1 MNILIIQGGSNHDLP
16 SGEDTVIL
24 SDWENLTKEHN
35 VNIEY
40 IENPKG
46 ALKKIFGLVWS
57 FDNYARLNFFLDK
70 YSPDVVHFHTVTPYL
85 SLSVLY
91 AAKKFNE
98 AETLFPQS
106 EWAPKSALMAAYAY
120 YTQDY
125 YSDTIAELERF
136 IRVYPL
142 SKNLDYVYYL
152 LGISYYEQIVD
163 EKKDLQSIIKAKE
176 YFKIVSKNYPNTN
189 YSLDAEYKI
198 DLVNDTLAS
207 KEMYIGRYYFDKKK
221 WIPAINRFRTVIDD
235 YETTIYAQEALH
247 RLVEVHYILGLKD
260 EAKKYFI
267 FTIAEYRKCYYIPP
281 TIYARTDED
290 GLFIITHG

>member
-1 MNILIIQGGSNHDLP
+1 MNKFFLFIALFAILISCSKEEIKESIIKEKSLDLQVLEAYQE
-16 SGEDTVIL
+16 GV
-24 SDWENLTKEHN
+24 K
-35 VNIEY
+35 
-40 IENPKG
+40 
-46 ALKKIFGLVWS
+46 
-57 FDNYARLNFFLDK
+57 
-70 YSPDVVHFHTVTPYL
+70 
-85 SLSVLY
+85 SLETGDVLY

-163 EKKDLQSIIKAKE
+163 ETKDSQSIIKAKE

-221 WIPAINRFRTVIDD
+221 WIPAINRFRTVIDN

-260 EAKKYFI
+260 EAKKYAKLLGYNYQSSKWYEKSYSVFNK
-267 FTIAEYRKCYYIPP
+267 EYKENVKKRDKQRSKKNKTLKKIKSLFSL
-281 TIYARTDED
+281 D
-290 GLFIITHG
+290 G

>member
-1 MNILIIQGGSNHDLP
+1 MNKFFLFIAFFAILISCSKEEIKESIIKEKSLDLQVLEAYQE
-16 SGEDTVIL
+16 GV
-24 SDWENLTKEHN
+24 K
-35 VNIEY
+35 
-40 IENPKG
+40 
-46 ALKKIFGLVWS
+46 
-57 FDNYARLNFFLDK
+57 
-70 YSPDVVHFHTVTPYL
+70 
-85 SLSVLY
+85 SLETGDVLY

-207 KEMYIGRYYFDKKK
+207 KEMYI
-221 WIPAINRFRTVIDD
+221 
-235 YETTIYAQEALH
+235 
-247 RLVEVHYILGLKD
+247 
-260 EAKKYFI
+260 
-267 FTIAEYRKCYYIPP
+267 
-281 TIYARTDED
+281 
-290 GLFIITHG
+290 

>member
-1 MNILIIQGGSNHDLP
+1 MNKFFLFIAFFAILISCSKEEIKESIIKEKSLDLQVLEAYQE
-16 SGEDTVIL
+16 GV
-24 SDWENLTKEHN
+24 K
-35 VNIEY
+35 
-40 IENPKG
+40 
-46 ALKKIFGLVWS
+46 
-57 FDNYARLNFFLDK
+57 
-70 YSPDVVHFHTVTPYL
+70 
-85 SLSVLY
+85 SLETGDVLY

-260 EAKKYFI
+260 EAKKYAKLLGYNYQSSKWYEKSYSVFDK
-267 FTIAEYRKCYYIPP
+267 EYKENVKKRNKQRSKKNKTLKKIKSLFSL
-281 TIYARTDED
+281 D
-290 GLFIITHG
+290 G